1 MSDPQDRSEALD
13 DDKVAGDY
21 PPDRP
26 LGVESYGT
34 APGEERRDEPLSER
48 VARERPEDGP
58 APDRPVAPLVGDDVL
73 DDREKQV
80 VAEEARPG
88 SGPGAVDPNDPAA
101 GDPTRRDVTTEH
113 EGGLSAEEAAVH
125 ETEPPPA

>member
-1 MSDPQDRSEALD
+1 MSDAQDRSESLD
-13 DDKVAGDY
+13 DDKLAGEY

-34 APGEERRDEPLSER
+34 TPGEERHDEPLSER
-48 VARERPEDGP
+48 VAREQPEDAP
-58 APDRPVAPLVGDDVL
+58 PPDRPVAPLVGDDVL

-88 SGPGAVDPNDPAA
+88 SGPGAIDPGDPTA
-101 GDPTRRDVTTEH
+101 GDPTQRDVATER
-113 EGGLSAEEAAVH
+113 EAGLSAEEAAVH